1 MTKSVLICMSGAHY
15 SETQE
20 GPYHHSPTTPD
31 PTTVP
36 QSHPVLSKSD
46 GGAPVLSGFETH
58 AGRQHQHCA
67 IPTELGI
74 TTTTNNNITNH
85 TNNNKKSTLTM

>member
-1 MTKSVLICMSGAHY
+1 MV
-15 SETQE
+15 Q
-20 GPYHHSPTTPD
+20 
-31 PTTVP
+31 
-36 QSHPVLSKSD
+36 
-46 GGAPVLSGFETH
+46 
-58 AGRQHQHCA
+58 QHQHCA